1 LPAFEP
7 RELSGRME
15 THLRDR
21 ALMLTLKRAVD
32 VVGSALA
39 LLVLWP
45 LMLFVACAIK
55 LDSPG
60 PVLFVQDR
68 AGKGGRP
75 FRFYK
80 FRSMVWNAE
89 EMLQG
94 MVDIEGLPSPA
105 FKIRDDPRVTRVGRL
120 LRRTSIDELPQLWN
134 VLRGEMSL
142 VGPRPEEMRIVRL
155 YDEQEKR
162 RLAMKPGITGPM
174 QVDGRGL
181 LTFKERVDLELA
193 YIENYGLREDLKIL
207 AKTVPAVVRGT
218 GSY

>member
-1 LPAFEP
+1 
-7 RELSGRME
+7 ME

-45 LMLFVACAIK
+45 LMLLVACAIK

-68 AGKGGRP
+68 AGKGGKP
-75 FRFYK
+75 FRIFK

-94 MVDIEGLPSPA
+94 MVDIDQLRSPA
-105 FKIRDDPRVTRVGRL
+105 FKIRDDPRVTRVGRV
-120 LRRTSIDELPQLWN
+120 LRRTSLDELPQLWN

-181 LTFKERVDLELA
+181 LTFKERMDLELA

-207 AKTVPAVVRGT
+207 AKTLPAVVRGT